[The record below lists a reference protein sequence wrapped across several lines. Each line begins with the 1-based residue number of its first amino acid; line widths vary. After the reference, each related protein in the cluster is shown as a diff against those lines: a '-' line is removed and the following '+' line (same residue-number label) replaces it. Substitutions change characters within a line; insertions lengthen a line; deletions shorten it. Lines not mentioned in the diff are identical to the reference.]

1 MIYLLTIFL
10 PMLLAGY
17 IYLFTRRIG
26 GAKYIALALFVAL
39 FIEAWLTYANLL
51 PSGYTMLGSYLDV
64 KRFDFVLTLQVD
76 RFSVIMLLLVSVL
89 LIFVTLTSWSVKH
102 QSAYFSLLIFFAGP
116 IFGLFM
122 STNLLWFFIFWELTL
137 IPIYF
142 LIGIWGDKQR
152 IFAAMKFFIYTHLA
166 SMLMLLAFFLLYKQ
180 STTFDMTQIKEGALT
195 TPALI
200 WWLLFIAFAIK
211 MPLFPF
217 HTWLPIAHV
226 EAPAPVSSLLA
237 GVLLKMGAYGM
248 IRLVV
253 LMLPDQAQKYDYI
266 ILILGLATLF
276 YAAFMALYTTHIKK
290 MVAYSSISHMG
301 LVAIAISALS
311 FSGLSSA
318 LFEMIG
324 HALII
329 SILFVIAG
337 IFHEKTGS
345 WQMGDMGGIMQK
357 APYLATL
364 FVIGGLAA
372 LGLPSTIG
380 FIGELSVLISAIM
393 AHGVWL
399 AVIAAASLLSAGYF
413 IWAFRRVIY
422 GKQSKVVALTN
433 FAIHPVVF
441 GALAIFAI
449 LVIVFGIFPQFL
461 FSGIDRAFDTYHL
474 LGGLA

>member
-10 PMLLAGY
+10 PMILSGF
-17 IYLFTRRIG
+17 IYLYTRRIG
-26 GAKYIALALFVAL
+26 GAKYIAMALFIAL

-51 PSGYTMLGSYLDV
+51 PSGYTMLGRYLDV
-64 KRFDFVLTLQVD
+64 GSFDFVLTLQVD
-76 RFSVIMLLLVSVL
+76 RFSAIMLLLVSVL
-89 LIFVTLTSWSVKH
+89 LMFVTLTSWSVKH

-137 IPIYF
+137 IPVYF

-152 IFAAMKFFIYTHLA
+152 IFAAMKFFIYTHLG
-166 SMLMLLAFFLLYKQ
+166 SMLMLLAFFLLYKE
-180 STTFDMTQIKEGALT
+180 TGTFDMTHIKAVMLSS
-195 TPALI
+195 PALI

-217 HTWLPIAHV
+217 HTWLPVAYV
-226 EAPAPVSSLLA
+226 EAPSPVSSLLA
-237 GVLLKMGAYGM
+237 GVLLGAYGM

-253 LMLPDQAQKYDYI
+253 LMMPSEAQKYYYI
-266 ILILGLATLF
+266 ILILGVATLF
-276 YAAFMALYTTHIKK
+276 YSAFMAIYTTHIKK

-301 LVAIAISALS
+301 LVAIAIAALS
-311 FSGLSSA
+311 YSGLSSA

-324 HALII
+324 HALVI

-345 WQMGDMGGIMQK
+345 WQMKDMGGIMQK
-357 APYLATL
+357 APYLSTL

-372 LGLPSTIG
+372 LGMPSTIG
-380 FIGELSVLISAIM
+380 FVGELSVLISAIM

-399 AVIAAASLLSAGYF
+399 AVIAVASLLSAGYY
-413 IWAFRRVIY
+413 IWTFRRVIY
-422 GKQSKVVALTN
+422 GEQSRVVAGTD
-433 FAIHPVVF
+433 FTISPVVF
-441 GALAIFAI
+441 GALVVFAV
-449 LVIVFGIFPQFL
+449 LVIAFGIFPQFL
-461 FSGIDRAFDTYHL
+461 FSGIDRAFDAHHL